1 MEMRDAWTRWDPI
14 WHGLVYLSL
23 ALPTAFVLAEGDSPI
38 AVVPAAALAVGHWL
52 VVQRHPEN
60 VGRVVPMSACLA
72 AAGAGFAL
80 LVALDDVYVFTLW
93 GLYTAAFSMLSSWGA
108 IAVVG
113 YTAIAAALAPDAL
126 GPGSAA
132 VTAAF
137 VVFLGLFIESIIRQS
152 RQSRQRRDALT
163 LLRAARAELDA
174 AARETGVLEER
185 QRLARE
191 IHDTVAQGL
200 ISVITQLEGARDGGD
215 PRRVDRALQG
225 ARDTLREARRAVR
238 ALRPAELDDAE
249 LPDALARVAERW
261 RGETG
266 IAAHLQVTGE
276 AIALHPDAELALI
289 RVAQE
294 ALANARRHAEA
305 REVTL
310 TLSYMDDLVVLD
322 TRDDG
327 RGFDPTAVPAGLGL
341 LGTRER
347 LASLGGRVEVES
359 APGEGTT
366 VVASVP
372 L

>member
-23 ALPTAFVLAEGDSPI
+23 AIPTVVVLADGDSP
-38 AVVPAAALAVGHWL
+38 VVLIPAAAMALGHWL

-60 VGRVVPMSACLA
+60 LGRVVPTSACLA
-72 AAGAGFAL
+72 VAGAGFAL

-93 GLYTAAFSMLSSWGA
+93 GLYTAAFSMLGSWGA
-108 IAVVG
+108 VPVVG

-126 GPGSAA
+126 SPGSAA

-152 RQSRQRRDALT
+152 RQRRDALM

-191 IHDTVAQGL
+191 LHDTVAQGL

-215 PRRVDRALQG
+215 PRRIDRALDG
-225 ARDTLREARRAVR
+225 ARDTLRGARRAVQ

-249 LPDALARVAERW
+249 LPDALAQVAERW
-261 RGETG
+261 GGETG
-266 IAAHLQVTGE
+266 IVAHLEVTGE

-305 REVTL
+305 HEVTL

-322 TRDDG
+322 ARDDG
-327 RGFDPTAVPAGLGL
+327 RGFDPTQVPAGLGL
-341 LGTRER
+341 LGMRER

-359 APGEGTT
+359 APGAGTT